1 MKIHPPVNLHPMP
14 IVHQFI
20 ELETREGIDIFD
32 ITPQVVELL
41 ESTSIR
47 NGQVLVFSQHTTIA
61 LTINENEERLWEDIR
76 VYLKK
81 LAPPENRY
89 LHNDLHLRDV
99 PPDEPINAHSHL
111 MAIALSTSEV
121 IPVVGGK
128 LGLGRWQS
136 LLLLELDGPRSR
148 RVLVQVSGE

>member
-1 MKIHPPVNLHPMP
+1 M
-14 IVHQFI
+14 
-20 ELETREGIDIFD
+20 
-32 ITPQVVELL
+32 
-41 ESTSIR
+41 ESTSIQ
-47 NGQVLVFSQHTTIA
+47 NGQVLVFSQHRTTA

-89 LHNDLHLRDV
+89 LHNDLHHPDV

-111 MAIALSTSEV
+111 MAITLSTSEV
-121 IPVVGGK
+121 IPVVEGR
-128 LGLGRWQS
+128 LGWGRWPS

-148 RVLVQVSGE
+148 RVLVQVSGESIGDPQIGTCGNLAGSPVERGERVRAGHFSHNS